1 MKNPK
6 SKLKVD
12 NDMYHTFQKDEYP
25 IYILLPLSLWVLL
38 IPPLRKFLLP
48 SIFSEFLGIP
58 AAEVFMD
65 YLRLVSKICVSLVTI
80 VIVIDLLSTQK
91 FDVISTNHKLLHH
104 IIIYFLHNHFLKAVS
119 FFLDYHVSVVYFTQD

>member
-1 MKNPK
+1 
-6 SKLKVD
+6 
-12 NDMYHTFQKDEYP
+12 
-25 IYILLPLSLWVLL
+25 
-38 IPPLRKFLLP
+38 
-48 SIFSEFLGIP
+48 
-58 AAEVFMD
+58 MD

-119 FFLDYHVSVVYFTQD
+119 FSLDYHVSVVYFTQD